1 MSMSRS
7 AIALI
12 ASGWTDVFSVP
23 ALHAS
28 QRSAARARR
37 KPSAIWLRAEL
48 WVQRNRTRI
57 VSMITPSRSG
67 SVEESL
73 DDDAVAP
80 LAVELAVAPI
90 NSHHPEPAALV
101 QAQARRVLGKDAGDD
116 LPEPPGGVG
125 LTQRL
130 QSNPPRPGA
139 ARLARGTGAGRIAL
153 E

>member
-7 AIALI
+7 AIARI

-23 ALHAS
+23 ALSAS
-28 QRSAARARR
+28 QRSAASARR
-37 KPSAIWLRAEL
+37 KPSAIWLREEL
-48 WVQRNRTRI
+48 WVQRNRTRVLSI
-57 VSMITPSRSG
+57 VSLRASV

-90 NSHHPEPAALV
+90 HTDHPEPAALV
-101 QAQARRVLGKDAGDD
+101 QGQARRVLGKDAGDD

-125 LTQRL
+125 LAQRL
-130 QSNPPRPGA
+130 QGHP
-139 ARLARGTGAGRIAL
+139 
-153 E
+153 